1 MFKLST
7 VSSIFKPI
15 QASLGAVLAIFIQC
29 NAFGQSSPAPVNAA
43 PQVTTAADDGKWEPK
58 VKVLQNR
65 YFIKGLRPEVSLFG
79 GTLLN
84 ESYSQT
90 WIYGSRIGMFLNES
104 LGAELT
110 YKAFSSTDSPD
121 LKALQS
127 LEYCNGTT
135 CTHPEPAF
143 TRLNRAISLT
153 GTFAPIYGKINLLDW
168 VILYSDIYVNAGF
181 SSLNVQQEPAILGAN
196 KRNKISPLL
205 SVGQRFYFAKSFNI
219 RVDAEDHI
227 FSEERIARTGDKKT
241 AWKHA
246 WTVSVGFS
254 AFVSQGR
261 ENQ

>member
-1 MFKLST
+1 MFKFSTFSQLMRPLPALLSLVGVLF
-7 VSSIFKPI
+7 VSKI
-15 QASLGAVLAIFIQC
+15 
-29 NAFGQSSPAPVNAA
+29 AFAQTQTPSANAA
-43 PQVTTAADDGKWEPK
+43 PQTTSAPNEGKWEPK

-65 YFIKGLRPEVSLFG
+65 YFIKALRPEVSLFG

-90 WIYGSRIGMFLNES
+90 WIYGARMGVFLNES
-104 LGAELT
+104 IGAELT
-110 YKAFSSTDSPD
+110 YKAFSSADSPD

-127 LEYCNGTT
+127 IEYCNGTT

-168 VILYSDIYVNAGF
+168 VILYSDIYVNAGV
-181 SSLNVQQEPAILGAN
+181 SSLNVQQEPAILGSQKKN
-196 KRNKISPLL
+196 KVSPIW

-219 RVDAEDHI
+219 RVDAEDHV
-227 FSEERIARTGDKKT
+227 FNEERVTRAGDKKSS
-241 AWKHA
+241 WKHA

-254 AFVSQGR
+254 AFMSQGR
-261 ENQ
+261 DNQ